1 MVKNCSI
8 LTEQIA
14 SISTHG
20 NDMERQGSWSNLF
33 YFDEALFSIYINK
46 DKKKPKSGMR
56 KIQHLRDYVA
66 AEL

>member
-20 NDMERQGSWSNLF
+20 NDMQRQGSWSNLF
-33 YFDEALFSIYINK
+33 YFDEALFSIYINR
-46 DKKKPKSGMR
+46 DKKYRMR
-56 KIQHLRDYVA
+56 KIQHLRDNVA

>member
-33 YFDEALFSIYINK
+33 YFDEALFSIYINR
-46 DKKKPKSGMR
+46 DKKDRSQEWER
-56 KIQHLRDYVA
+56 SSDNVA

>member
-33 YFDEALFSIYINK
+33 YFDEARFSIYINR
-46 DKKKPKSGMR
+46 DKKDRSQEWERSSIYAIM
-56 KIQHLRDYVA
+56 
-66 AEL
+66 